1 VSQAGHDVA
10 RRLVALATRLLP
22 PERRDWG
29 QAMLAELDQ
38 IKGRAARWRFALGCV
53 RVALA
58 PPRVAEPPGLAV
70 RAAVVVGAAG
80 VGLGIYRVSPATQ
93 VFAVLFAAMLAGCVW
108 MALLRSRAAAASQA
122 GPGGIL
128 RAVLLLGVASCVGVT
143 LYGVVHYP
151 EAAGGPW
158 DSVLVFLSVILAT
171 MLTGYTWMALIP
183 PRAATSHIVVV
194 RRYGLV
200 GGLVM
205 GGLPVVGSAAA
216 TLGHGK
222 PLTGWS
228 WLAAAVAAAVT
239 VTMAARSSGDAR
251 AGIETGLWTG
261 LVGALTLFVGGMCGT
276 YAAAAAS
283 RLIPTDAYTVHAF
296 RESGLPDITT
306 YVVGDSL
313 GGSVMMLLWIPLLSL
328 AIGALGGAL
337 GASRPRRTPV
347 A

>member
-1 VSQAGHDVA
+1 
-10 RRLVALATRLLP
+10 
-22 PERRDWG
+22 
-29 QAMLAELDQ
+29 
-38 IKGRAARWRFALGCV
+38 
-53 RVALA
+53 
-58 PPRVAEPPGLAV
+58 
-70 RAAVVVGAAG
+70 
-80 VGLGIYRVSPATQ
+80 
-93 VFAVLFAAMLAGCVW
+93 
-108 MALLRSRAAAASQA
+108 
-122 GPGGIL
+122 
-128 RAVLLLGVASCVGVT
+128 
-143 LYGVVHYP
+143 
-151 EAAGGPW
+151 
-158 DSVLVFLSVILAT
+158 VLVFLSVILAT

-200 GGLVM
+200 V

-228 WLAAAVAAAVT
+228 WLAAAAAVT

-313 GGSVMMLLWIPLLSL
+313 GGSIMMLLWIPLLSL